1 MILLK
6 ILKDLLGEKFGK
18 DRMVERARRAK
29 VKFRYFSDNK
39 GKDWWSKSRNSKRRE
54 EYESVLEWKGTY
66 ISSSSSASCRFIK
79 IVYGEIIMF

>member
-29 VKFRYFSDNK
+29 VKLGYFADNNE
-39 GKDWWSKSRNSKRRE
+39 KDWYRNSRSSKRRE
-54 EYESVLEWKGTY
+54 EYERVLKWKGTY
-66 ISSSSSASCRFIK
+66 ISPSSRASCRFNK
-79 IVYGEIIMF
+79 IVYGEIVMF